1 MPLTRN
7 LYEMD
12 EVISALQV
20 CLHEGDDQAL
30 FWLWELV
37 VSKEETA
44 ALAAIEEIVM
54 WLGDPQLLNGPN
66 TDWIRLYVSIR
77 NTKDSVMNLLSRA
90 TQPSKRFGF
99 AAGLKDA
106 LRRKNKVAVA
116 WYIREAQDIVPE
128 KEIWSALT
136 GVKMNGTS
144 VVYQV
149 AAATI
154 LCNRPERPP
163 PALEKAKARWDSWT
177 AAIGRR
183 KARAFAIPERAL
195 HAGTTRGALPAKYT
209 NIADIREPVGL
220 LSEGCK
226 FWQEALAAMGIT
238 EDEGTN
244 AVCFPDDDVL
254 ERFHAKYF
262 PDDIPD
268 EWSAADQQ
276 KSHGRGVLEKGYK
289 KVEWGSDG
297 I

>member
-7 LYEMD
+7 LYELD
-12 EVISALQV
+12 EVISALQL

-44 ALAAIEEIVM
+44 ALGAVEEAVIR
-54 WLGDPQLLNGPN
+54 LGDPRLLIGPN

-77 NTKDSVMNLLSRA
+77 NTKDSVTSLLARA
-90 TQPSKRFGF
+90 TQPSKRLGF

-106 LRRKNKVAVA
+106 FRRKNKVAAA
-116 WYIREAQDIVPE
+116 WYIKEAQGVVPTD
-128 KEIWSALT
+128 EIWSALT

-144 VVYQV
+144 MIYQV
-149 AAATI
+149 AAATV
-154 LCNRPERPP
+154 LCDRPERPP
-163 PALEKAKARWDSWT
+163 PIEKAKGRWDSWT

-195 HAGTTRGALPAKYT
+195 HAGTTRGQLPAKYT

-238 EDEGTN
+238 EDEETN

-254 ERFHAKYF
+254 ERFHEKYF

-289 KVEWGSDG
+289 KVEWGTDSV
-297 I
+297 